1 MSYLNAAAP
10 PDGPATAAGHRIR
23 TSPVV
28 AAFANGC
35 MREVLDYSDSN
46 RGNLTHS
53 GTPVRLFRLGP
64 AYETLRAGFEMAEG
78 PAAP

>member
-10 PDGPATAAGHRIR
+10 SDGPSTAVGHRIR
-23 TSPVV
+23 TSPMV

-35 MREVLDYSDSN
+35 MGEVLDYSGSN
-46 RGNLTHS
+46 RGNLTRS
-53 GTPVRLFRLGP
+53 GTPLRRFRLSP
-64 AYETLRAGFEMAEG
+64 AYETLRARFEMAEG